1 MLEWENGRYLEEIR
15 EMWQNNFHDPV
26 LYTQFYF
33 EEVYGKNR
41 ILVNK
46 DSEDNMRGM
55 LHLNPYTLLVNGNE
69 KQAHY
74 IVAVATKEEYRKRGF
89 MSALIKRALQDM
101 YQAGETFTYLMP
113 AAEKIYLPHDFRT
126 VYEQDIKYYQP
137 GETEEGMEV
146 SKAVEADCEAL
157 AQWANYMLGGK
168 YQIFARRDEA
178 YYQRLIRECGS
189 DGGSLMIY
197 RKNGEITDCRL
208 YYPDEEEPKS
218 EKPKIMVRIVDVRRM
233 LMSVR
238 LKSLM
243 AACFQITDPI
253 IPENNR
259 CVTITGTEFSGVMLM
274 DSKPE
279 NSEGTITVAA
289 LASLLFGA
297 KSVDEVCEEE
307 GVQMSERM
315 KGEME
320 KIVPLSQIY
329 LNEVV

>member
-1 MLEWENGRYLEEIR
+1 
-15 EMWQNNFHDPV
+15 
-26 LYTQFYF
+26 
-33 EEVYGKNR
+33 
-41 ILVNK
+41 
-46 DSEDNMRGM
+46 
-55 LHLNPYTLLVNGNE
+55 
-69 KQAHY
+69 
-74 IVAVATKEEYRKRGF
+74 
-89 MSALIKRALQDM
+89 
-101 YQAGETFTYLMP
+101 
-113 AAEKIYLPHDFRT
+113 
-126 VYEQDIKYYQP
+126 
-137 GETEEGMEV
+137 
-146 SKAVEADCEAL
+146 
-157 AQWANYMLGGK
+157 
-168 YQIFARRDEA
+168 
-178 YYQRLIRECGS
+178 
-189 DGGSLMIY
+189 MIY

-208 YYPDEEEPKS
+208 YFPDEEPKT

-243 AACFQITDPI
+243 AACFSITDPI

-297 KSVDEVCEEE
+297 KSVGEVCEEE